1 MLDRPSAM
9 AHKSSKKFIQIPNF
23 FKSSSAWILIAGSTP
38 TNNLGF
44 MLRVNESG
52 ATVGNTYPSF
62 AAFLNLLVPVAFVF
76 AGIILLFL
84 LIGGGFA
91 IISSGG
97 NAKSVESG
105 KNQIMGAI
113 IGFVIIFAS
122 FWIIQIIQAITGVRI
137 IDSGL

>member
-1 MLDRPSAM
+1 MELQSLRKHLHIPIFFKTPSAWVL
-9 AHKSSKKFIQIPNF
+9 I
-23 FKSSSAWILIAGSTP
+23 SASGPS
-38 TNNLGF
+38 NNLGF
-44 MLRVNESG
+44 MLRVNEDG
-52 ATVGNTYPSF
+52 ATIGNTYPTFST
-62 AAFLNLLVPVAFVF
+62 FLNLLVPVAFVI

-113 IGFVIIFAS
+113 IGFLVIFAS